1 MQPSTHAHTRLAA
14 VGLVAATIAS
24 TAVAPP
30 DAAIPTHAP
39 PAISTADIRLAATG
53 VPPGG
58 LITSFLGNQ
67 VTYCAIICPLLV
79 QTGVTAAATTAQAP
93 LVFLAAAQSGNL
105 LKAIGAAA
113 ASVTGPTNAAW
124 AATILADGTVV
135 APRALNAF
143 ETGVVGLLNVIPAAA
158 NGLPG
163 IVTAIQTARQ
173 ETFDALHAPIVPN
186 PTPTVMPHGV
196 LQVAVIG
203 LINVGAA
210 IIFPALNDVLGTI
223 TSVPDAIAQEL
234 AASGDPVRA
243 IAAGVQTA
251 AAAGQAAISV
261 VVQAIDTA
269 INDIRAEAAGPA
281 GTSVSTPDQTQTAA
295 TVLGLRTAVRDRSS
309 VVDTSPLVHGRPT
322 LMGPTTKRGV
332 TEDAGQSVRAGALE
346 VKPGRTR
353 SAEDADPSANR
364 RASGTEA
371 PSHAAEALSHLR
383 HDAMAKARK
392 GAHDDAK
399 KADAHPHRTSRS
411 RD

>member
-1 MQPSTHAHTRLAA
+1 ME
-14 VGLVAATIAS
+14 
-24 TAVAPP
+24 
-30 DAAIPTHAP
+30 
-39 PAISTADIRLAATG
+39 

-58 LITSFLGNQ
+58 LIASFLSNQ

-79 QTGVTAAATTAQAP
+79 QTGVTAAATTALAP
-93 LVFLAAAQSGNL
+93 LTFLSAAQSGNL

-124 AATILADGTVV
+124 AASILADGTVV

-163 IVTAIQTARQ
+163 IVTAIQAARQ
-173 ETFDALHAPIVPN
+173 DTFDALHAPIVPN
-186 PTPTVMPHGV
+186 PQPTVRPHGV

-223 TSVPDAIAQEL
+223 TAVPNAFAQEL

-251 AAAGQAAISV
+251 AAAARAAISV
-261 VVQAIDTA
+261 VAEAIDTA
-269 INDIRAEAAGPA
+269 INDIRAEDAGPA
-281 GTSVSTPDQTQTAA
+281 RTNESTSGQTPTAA
-295 TVLGLRTAVRDRSS
+295 TALGLRTAIRDRSS
-309 VVDTSPLVHGRPT
+309 AVDASPLEHGRTT
-322 LMGPTTKRGV
+322 LMTPTTTLDM
-332 TEDAGQSVRAGALE
+332 TEDAAPPVEARALE
-346 VKPGRTR
+346 MKPGRTR
-353 SAEDADPSANR
+353 RAHGAAPSAHR
-364 RASGTEA
+364 RAIGTAA
-371 PSHAAEALSHLR
+371 PSHATAAPSHPR
-383 HDAMAKARK
+383 RDPVAKARES
-392 GAHDDAK
+392 AHDDAK
-399 KADAHPHRTSRS
+399 TADAHPRRTSGS

>member
-1 MQPSTHAHTRLAA
+1 MQSSTHPYTGLAA
-14 VGLVAATIAS
+14 MGLVAATIAS
-24 TAVAPP
+24 TAVALP
-30 DAAIPTHAP
+30 AGAISAHAP
-39 PAISTADIRLAATG
+39 PAISTADIRLAATP

-79 QTGVTAAATTAQAP
+79 QTGVTAVATTAQAP
-93 LVFLAAAQSGNL
+93 LVFLSAAQSGNL

-143 ETGVVGLLNVIPAAA
+143 ETGVVGLLNLIPAAA

-196 LQVAVIG
+196 LQVGVIG

-234 AASGDPVRA
+234 ATSGDPVRA
-243 IAAGVQTA
+243 IAAGVRTA
-251 AAAGQAAISV
+251 VAAGEAAISV
-261 VVQAIDTA
+261 VAQAIETA
-269 INDIRAEAAGPA
+269 INDVRAEAAGSA
-281 GTSVSTPDQTQTAA
+281 GTGVQTLGQTTSAA
-295 TVLGLRTAVRDRSS
+295 TGLGLRTAVRDRSS

-322 LMGPTTKRGV
+322 LTSPTTKLGT
-332 TEDAGQSVRAGALE
+332 TEVAEQSVKPPALE
-346 VKPGRTR
+346 RKPGRTR
-353 SAEDADPSANR
+353 SAEDADSSANR
-364 RASGTEA
+364 RVGGTEA
-371 PSHAAEALSHLR
+371 SSHQR

-392 GAHDDAK
+392 SAHDGAKKHDDAK
-399 KADAHPHRTSRS
+399 KADAHPHGTSGS
-411 RD
+411 RH